1 RERWRR
7 AEGNV
12 QRKDARGD
20 SETKIISGKWRSK
33 ERVLV
38 FCSRGISFRTMMP
51 HNTKMDRKD
60 QLFVVNEVCEIKNCY
75 TCIFSEAKQQQD
87 LNMISNA
94 PHGPSRRWCVF
105 VVHTLAE
112 LKMTGNCLKGS
123 RPLLSFDP
131 KEPHHALLKE
141 LFTQVYFKSVCVCVC
156 VIVCFSACP
165 QITEEDVSLVEI
177 GPRFVLN
184 LIIIFQGSLGGPTLC
199 ENPHFLSLNT
209 ASTLSCTR
217 CSCTPDVTE
226 DVFLTPAEPKQLR
239 LTELKKKTRMKHK
252 GLR

>member
-1 RERWRR
+1 STGSSDRTENPSSSSSSSFVSSSSSSSSSFVSSTVSLLNC
-7 AEGNV
+7 EFIV
-12 QRKDARGD
+12 SYPFVLVLQ
-20 SETKIISGKWRSK
+20 GKWRNK
-33 ERVLV
+33 ERVRV

-51 HNTKMDRKD
+51 HSRADKPD
-60 QLFVVNEVCEIKNCY
+60 QLFVVNEVCEIKNCN

-87 LNMISNA
+87 LNISA
-94 PHGPSRRWCVF
+94 LAVSGLRRRRLCVF

-112 LKMTGNCLKGS
+112 LKMTGNCLK
-123 RPLLSFDP
+123 
-131 KEPHHALLKE
+131 
-141 LFTQVYFKSVCVCVC
+141 
-156 VIVCFSACP
+156 
-165 QITEEDVSLVEI
+165 EDVSLVEI

-184 LIIIFQGSLGGPTLC
+184 LIIIFQGSLGGPTLY
-199 ENPHFLSLNT
+199 ENPHFLSPNT

-217 CSCTPDVTE
+217 SPAHALLHWMVFVCSARDQTEADVTE

>member
-1 RERWRR
+1 MCSG
-7 AEGNV
+7 ATGTN
-12 QRKDARGD
+12 QD
-20 SETKIISGKWRSK
+20 ETRVLVLQGKWRNK
-33 ERVLV
+33 ERVRV

-51 HNTKMDRKD
+51 HSRADKPD
-60 QLFVVNEVCEIKNCY
+60 QLFVVNEVCEIENCN

-87 LNMISNA
+87 LNM
-94 PHGPSRRWCVF
+94 RWCVF

-131 KEPHHALLKE
+131 KCEKEPHHALLKE
-141 LFTQVYFKSVCVCVC
+141 LFTQVYFSIISPLVLHLVC

-184 LIIIFQGSLGGPTLC
+184 LIIIFQGSFGGPTLY
-199 ENPHFLSLNT
+199 ENPHFLSPNT
-209 ASTLSCTR
+209 ASTLSCTGWCLCVR
-217 CSCTPDVTE
+217 RVIRQ
-226 DVFLTPAEPKQLR
+226 KQ
-239 LTELKKKTRMKHK
+239 T
-252 GLR
+252 